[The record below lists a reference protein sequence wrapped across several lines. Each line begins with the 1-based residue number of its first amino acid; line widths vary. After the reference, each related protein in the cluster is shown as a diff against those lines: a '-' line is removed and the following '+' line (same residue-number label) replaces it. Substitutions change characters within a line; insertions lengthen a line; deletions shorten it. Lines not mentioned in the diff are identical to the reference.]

1 MQSTTP
7 VSRSAAC
14 ELNWWRCIPDTLV
27 VPHLVKRVGAADVGT
42 SKSGV
47 GTGKVIHAILFFSL
61 TQTLQLFSTSSCPRR
76 TLHQLSPCK
85 YISIPQVF
93 CRNFHCLRFK
103 FLHFFFNR
111 FFSSGAGWPNLFPA
125 SLKMPRP
132 RKKNCP
138 TNVQIRTPK
147 FLRAPSRFGDFSTA
161 TAIMTHLMYVCTHT
175 QIFLYLHICI
185 YIYLYVYIYL
195 CIS

>member
-125 SLKMPRP
+125 SLNRMPRSLMNISHVHMRARMFACAILSLSTP
-132 RKKNCP
+132 LIFISYLKSQITHMNKSSH
-138 TNVQIRTPK
+138 TN
-147 FLRAPSRFGDFSTA
+147 D
-161 TAIMTHLMYVCTHT
+161 
-175 QIFLYLHICI
+175 
-185 YIYLYVYIYL
+185 
-195 CIS
+195 